1 MLARRSIN
9 APPDPDLRAV
19 LLALADTVDPSR
31 WCPTMPQASAL
42 ADMES
47 FLSTP
52 GGGIGLLT
60 GDHGTGKSLLVAML
74 AARAAGSGSTVAVV
88 ETGLLGFEDLLLEL
102 SSQLAG
108 ARQAASDGSGLYD
121 RLALFKNTL
130 VENVIQRGRQLT
142 IFFDEADSIEAQTLV
157 RIASLSNLRSAGR
170 DHVTSVLI
178 GSSDLP
184 RKIAA
189 CPSVSS
195 RIGTAVHVG
204 PLASQEAS
212 RYVTDR
218 LAAFSIDAG
227 IVFEAEALERVHAVA
242 GGAAR
247 RIDSVCRGASR
258 AALPQRRRITLED
271 LTAASG
277 ALPDA
282 VSDRSAVAFG
292 R

>member
-1 MLARRSIN
+1 MLARRHITSL
-9 APPDPDLRAV
+9 PDPDLRAV

-31 WCPTMPQASAL
+31 WCPTIPQESAL
-42 ADMES
+42 AGMES

-52 GGGIGLLT
+52 GGGLGLLT

-74 AARAAGSGSTVAVV
+74 AARAAGSGSTVAVI

-108 ARQAASDGSGLYD
+108 ARQAASGGSGLYD
-121 RLALFKNTL
+121 RLALFKSTL

-142 IFFDEADSIEAQTLV
+142 IFFDDADSIEAQTLA

-170 DHVTSVLI
+170 DHVTTILV
-178 GSSDLP
+178 GSGALP
-184 RKIAA
+184 GKLGA

-195 RIGTAVHVG
+195 RIGTAVHIEK
-204 PLASQEAS
+204 LTSQEAS
-212 RYVTDR
+212 QYVTDR
-218 LAAFSIDAG
+218 LAAGSIDAAA
-227 IVFEAEALERVHAVA
+227 VFETEALDRIHAIA

-258 AALPQRRRITLED
+258 AALSQRRRITLDD
-271 LTAASG
+271 LTAASR
-277 ALPDA
+277 ALPDVA
-282 VSDRSAVAFG
+282 SDRSAVAFG

>member
-1 MLARRSIN
+1 MLARRHITSL
-9 APPDPDLRAV
+9 PDPDLRAV

-31 WCPTMPQASAL
+31 WCPTIPQESAL
-42 ADMES
+42 AGMES

-52 GGGIGLLT
+52 GGGLGLLT

-74 AARAAGSGSTVAVV
+74 AARAAGSGSTVAVI

-108 ARQAASDGSGLYD
+108 ARHAASGGSGLYD

-130 VENVIQRGRQLT
+130 VETVIQRGRQLT
-142 IFFDEADSIEAQTLV
+142 IFFDEADSIETQALA

-170 DHVTSVLI
+170 DHVTSVLV
-178 GSSDLP
+178 GSGALP
-184 RKIAA
+184 RKLAA
-189 CPSVSS
+189 CPSAAS
-195 RIGTAVHVG
+195 RIGTAVHIE
-204 PLASQEAS
+204 PLTSQQASQ
-212 RYVTDR
+212 YVTDR
-218 LAAFSIDAG
+218 LAAGSIDAG
-227 IVFEAEALERVHAVA
+227 AVFETDALDRIHAIA

-258 AALPQRRRITLED
+258 AALPQRRRINLDD
-271 LTAASG
+271 LAAASG
-277 ALPDA
+277 ALPDV

>member
-1 MLARRSIN
+1 MLARRHITSL
-9 APPDPDLRAV
+9 PDPDLRAV

-31 WCPTMPQASAL
+31 WCPTIPQESAL
-42 ADMES
+42 AGMES

-52 GGGIGLLT
+52 GGGLGLLT

-74 AARAAGSGSTVAVV
+74 AARAAGSGSTVAVI

-108 ARQAASDGSGLYD
+108 ARHAASGGSGLYD

-130 VENVIQRGRQLT
+130 VETVIQRGRQLT
-142 IFFDEADSIEAQTLV
+142 IFFDEADSIETQALA

-170 DHVTSVLI
+170 DHVTSVLV

-184 RKIAA
+184 RKIGA

-195 RIGTAVHVG
+195 RIGTAVHVE
-204 PLASQEAS
+204 PLASQEVA

-218 LAAFSIDAG
+218 LATGNIDAG

-242 GGAAR
+242 SGAAR

>member
-1 MLARRSIN
+1 
-9 APPDPDLRAV
+9 
-19 LLALADTVDPSR
+19 
-31 WCPTMPQASAL
+31 
-42 ADMES
+42 MES

-52 GGGIGLLT
+52 GGGMGLLT
-60 GDHGTGKSLLVAML
+60 GDHGTGKSLLLAML
-74 AARAAGSGSTVAVV
+74 AARAAGSGSTVAIV

-108 ARQAASDGSGLYD
+108 ARQAASGGSSLYD
-121 RLALFKNTL
+121 RLALFKSTL

-142 IFFDEADSIEAQTLV
+142 IFFDDADSIEAQTLA

-170 DHVTSVLI
+170 DHVTSILV
-178 GSSDLP
+178 GSDALP
-184 RKIAA
+184 GKLGA

-195 RIGTAVHVG
+195 RIGTAVHIEA
-204 PLASQEAS
+204 LASQEAS
-212 RYVTDR
+212 QYVTDR
-218 LAAFSIDAG
+218 LAAGSVDAG
-227 IVFEAEALERVHAVA
+227 AVFETEALERIHAIA

-258 AALPQRRRITLED
+258 RALPQRRRITLDD
-271 LTAASG
+271 LTAASS

-282 VSDRSAVAFG
+282 ASNRSAVAFG